1 MGVGEEAVV
10 ANAMETV
17 RQHVEQEA
25 PHELADVEAHDLAGN
40 HPPITVSTPTA
51 DVAVLLVHVGCR
63 RGRYPIGSW
72 SEHAEGRLCPGQA
85 SEDRRIMATCREQYK
100 TMPDRVVKAQALPD
114 MKERAERVK
123 NASDREKP

>member
-10 ANAMETV
+10 ANAMETG

-25 PHELADVEAHDLAGN
+25 PHEL
-40 HPPITVSTPTA
+40 A

-63 RGRYPIGSW
+63 RGRNPIGSW

-114 MKERAERVK
+114 MKERTKRVE
-123 NASDREKP
+123 NAPDREKP

>member
-1 MGVGEEAVV
+1 MPADLPTLQRSP
-10 ANAMETV
+10 MP
-17 RQHVEQEA
+17 RQRLSSMRDYGTGQG
-25 PHELADVEAHDLAGN
+25 LAGN

-114 MKERAERVK
+114 MKERAERVE